1 MNEPKRGSKPR
12 RRALLADRWSPPAM
26 PFSGGDILALGVAP
40 GPAVG
45 NVLRAFETWWTGN
58 GFVDDPV
65 LQREELKKL
74 VRKALA

>member
-1 MNEPKRGSKPR
+1 
-12 RRALLADRWSPPAM
+12 M
-26 PFSGGDILALGVAP
+26 PFSGDDVLALGIAP

-65 LQREELKKL
+65 LQREVLKKL
-74 VRKALA
+74 VQKALA